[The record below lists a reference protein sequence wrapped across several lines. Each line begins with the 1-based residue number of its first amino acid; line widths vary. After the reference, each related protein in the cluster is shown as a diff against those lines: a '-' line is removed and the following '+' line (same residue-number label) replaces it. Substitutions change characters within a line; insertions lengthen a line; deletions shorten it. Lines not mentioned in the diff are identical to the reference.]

1 MNEWLR
7 QTLAD
12 GPPLQR
18 SRHLVNR
25 NGVDTSMRETF
36 RLLHATLPEASKV
49 VWRKIARKI
58 LDLRLSLSGAS
69 EADRLR
75 AERRLRG
82 YQHFTRLRRADVAV
96 VSYGKSGRT
105 WLRVLLSRL
114 YQQVHDLPE
123 DTLISF
129 DNFHNMDARI
139 PRIFFTHD
147 NYIGD
152 YTGNTDSKV
161 DFYDKTVLLLMR
173 DPRDV
178 AVSQFFQ
185 WRYRMR
191 PGKKALNDYLPD
203 GDESPIFDFVM
214 HEGGGLPKVIA
225 FMNLWAREMSKVRAL
240 ELLRYEDMRADAQ
253 AAMTRVAR
261 FLDIPATEEQI
272 RDAVEFA
279 SYENMKKKEAE
290 NAFRLSGGRMA
301 PRDQGNP
308 DSYKV
313 RRAKVGGYR
322 DYFDDEQ
329 IAAIDA
335 MVADRLDPVY
345 GYGPGV
351 PNIE

>member
-1 MNEWLR
+1 MS
-7 QTLAD
+7 D
-12 GPPLQR
+12 
-18 SRHLVNR
+18 
-25 NGVDTSMRETF
+25 TF
-36 RLLHATLPEASKV
+36 RLLRATLPEASKV
-49 VWRKIARKI
+49 VWRKAARRL
-58 LDLRLSLSGAS
+58 LDLRLSLTGATD
-69 EADRLR
+69 EDRLR

-82 YQHFTRLRRADVAV
+82 RQHFTRLKRADAVV

-105 WLRVLLSRL
+105 WLRVMMSRL
-114 YQQVHDLPE
+114 YQQVHALPE
-123 DTLISF
+123 DVLIGF

-152 YTGNTDSKV
+152 YTGNTETKA
-161 DFYDKTVLLLMR
+161 DFYDKHVLLLMR

-225 FMNLWAREMSKVRAL
+225 FMNLWAREMPKVRAL
-240 ELLRYEDMRADAQ
+240 ELVRYEDMRADPVE
-253 AAMTRVAR
+253 AMTRVAR
-261 FLDIPATEEQI
+261 FLDIPATGAQI
-272 RDAVEFA
+272 RDAVDFA
-279 SYENMKKKEAE
+279 SYENMKKKESDQ
-290 NAFRLSGGRMA
+290 AFRLSGGRMA
-301 PRDQGNP
+301 PRDQENP
-308 DSYKV
+308 DSFKV

-322 DYFDDEQ
+322 DYFDDAQ

-335 MVADRLDPVY
+335 MMAERLDPVY
-345 GYGPGV
+345 GYGSSEPV
-351 PNIE
+351 SD